1 MVEVAVALATAQAA
15 VAGIKAAIQV
25 GKDAKDCLGDFMKL
39 FDAQDQ
45 VQRASTQERAKL
57 KPAEQQQSA
66 MSEALESVIAAKKIR
81 EMTDELKQYLIW
93 SGQADIWDDIQR
105 EHNAIVQRRKA
116 AELAAQREAER
127 LAKQK
132 RERALIATVIGTG
145 LKLPVPS
152 CPSLFEPQH
161 FETPSARAQVWRA
174 PALIAST
181 HGLTVHQAVGAFL
194 ISGALTANGHNLNAG
209 DALLISDE
217 SELHFGHARH
227 AEVLLFDLAA

>member
-45 VQRASTQERAKL
+45 VQKASTQERAKL
-57 KPAEQQQSA
+57 KPADQQQSA

-81 EMTDELKQYLIW
+81 EMTDELRQYLIW
-93 SGQADIWDDIQR
+93 SGQADIWDEIQR

-116 AELAAQREAER
+116 AELAAQKEKER

-132 RERALIATVIGTG
+132 RERALIAMVIATG
-145 LKLPVPS
+145 GIMLYHITNYIIDHW
-152 CPSLFEPQH
+152 PQ
-161 FETPSARAQVWRA
+161 R
-174 PALIAST
+174 
-181 HGLTVHQAVGAFL
+181 
-194 ISGALTANGHNLNAG
+194 
-209 DALLISDE
+209 
-217 SELHFGHARH
+217 
-227 AEVLLFDLAA
+227 